1 MPRSSRESSVST
13 MSEGPCLDTD
23 IVLKCAAWNLEGEL
37 LGILSANGK
46 PATLG
51 LVHLIAAKQM
61 SRLRLNDR
69 EAGGRNLD
77 ILLSQLECLEPDQ
90 QEAEL
95 AAEIVEVAQVRNLPI
110 DPGEAQ
116 LFAIASNRCIPLLL
130 TGDKRAIRAMS
141 EINEDQGLALKDRL
155 VCLEQAIRAIAA
167 ATQPLT
173 VRDKICAEP
182 EVDGAMRLVCSCG
195 HQDWDPGQL
204 DEGLESFI
212 AEIRRGAGPLLHGG
226 SLLA

>member
-1 MPRSSRESSVST
+1 

-51 LVHLIAAKQM
+51 LVHLIAARQM

-116 LFAIASNRCIPLLL
+116 LFAIAANRCIPLLL

-141 EINEDQGLALKDRL
+141 EINEDQGLALEDRL
-155 VCLEQAIRAIAA
+155 VCLEQAIRAIVA

-182 EVDGAMRLVCSCG
+182 EVDGAMRLICSCG
-195 HQDWDPGQL
+195 RQDWDPGQL

-212 AEIRRGAGPLLHGG
+212 AEIRRGAGPLLHDG

>member
-1 MPRSSRESSVST
+1 MAFKPDSS
-13 MSEGPCLDTD
+13 DD
-23 IVLKCAAWNLEGEL
+23 
-37 LGILSANGK
+37 LG
-46 PATLG
+46 
-51 LVHLIAAKQM
+51 
-61 SRLRLNDR
+61 
-69 EAGGRNLD
+69 
-77 ILLSQLECLEPDQ
+77 
-90 QEAEL
+90 
-95 AAEIVEVAQVRNLPI
+95 
-110 DPGEAQ
+110 
-116 LFAIASNRCIPLLL
+116 
-130 TGDKRAIRAMS
+130 AMS